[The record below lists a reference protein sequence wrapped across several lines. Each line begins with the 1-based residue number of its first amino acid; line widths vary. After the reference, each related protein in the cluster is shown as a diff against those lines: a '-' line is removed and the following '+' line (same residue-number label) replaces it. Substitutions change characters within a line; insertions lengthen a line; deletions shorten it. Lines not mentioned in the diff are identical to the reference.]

1 MHRRTHKY
9 PIIKS
14 SFFFFNLMVT
24 LKNHYE
30 QEILFNGLTKK
41 CSSYRNYSTGQP
53 NFQQY
58 HEKVKLTWFHL
69 LIDTRK
75 KYIFNKKHLNQK
87 IKRWRCF
94 LLNNDWTESCFYSF
108 SENILLWI
116 IILTHVHYF
125 YILKSWRHYFSV
137 LPH

>member
-1 MHRRTHKY
+1 
-9 PIIKS
+9 
-14 SFFFFNLMVT
+14 MVT

-75 KYIFNKKHLNQK
+75 KYIFNKK
-87 IKRWRCF
+87 
-94 LLNNDWTESCFYSF
+94 T
-108 SENILLWI
+108 
-116 IILTHVHYF
+116 
-125 YILKSWRHYFSV
+125 LKSEDQEMEVFSV
-137 LPH
+137 K

>member
-1 MHRRTHKY
+1 MLICPSSLGPIPMTLNSLKVPFPGSEKY
-9 PIIKS
+9 YAEHS
-14 SFFFFNLMVT
+14 SSSFFGFSCIEEHINTQSLKVAFFFFNLMVT

-75 KYIFNKKHLNQK
+75 STYS
-87 IKRWRCF
+87 IK
-94 LLNNDWTESCFYSF
+94 NT
-108 SENILLWI
+108 
-116 IILTHVHYF
+116 
-125 YILKSWRHYFSV
+125 
-137 LPH
+137 